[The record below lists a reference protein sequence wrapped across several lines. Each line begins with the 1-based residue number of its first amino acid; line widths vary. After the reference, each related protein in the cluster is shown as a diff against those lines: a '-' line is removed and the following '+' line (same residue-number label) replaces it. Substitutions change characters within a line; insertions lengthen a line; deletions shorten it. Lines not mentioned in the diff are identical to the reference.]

1 MPHKIINFRKQN
13 IFKWNGNYS
22 FQLSLLVYKSDIF
35 LIFAILA
42 NKADKVF
49 KVHSGDVEE
58 ISRYIQENITN
69 YNFCCDAKKSKREN
83 INLI

>member
-1 MPHKIINFRKQN
+1 MPHKIINFQKQN

-69 YNFCCDAKKSKREN
+69 YNFC
-83 INLI
+83 L